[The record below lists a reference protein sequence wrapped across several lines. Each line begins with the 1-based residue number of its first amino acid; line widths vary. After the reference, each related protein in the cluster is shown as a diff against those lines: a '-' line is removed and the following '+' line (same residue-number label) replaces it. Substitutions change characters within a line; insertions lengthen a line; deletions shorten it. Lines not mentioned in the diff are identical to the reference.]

1 MTGAI
6 YTCFSC
12 MAGVFLLLRQDDRV
26 PCVLL
31 GRVPRKCSL
40 QACEFATLRGF
51 LSDLRGV
58 VGDLRPSQRCGLGM
72 YHFPWVN
79 MPLTSLPLWR
89 CLLEVTPCHVPR

>member
-40 QACEFATLRGF
+40 QVCDFANERETEQVAMRI
-51 LSDLRGV
+51 V
-58 VGDLRPSQRCGLGM
+58 QEMQVEEEQ
-72 YHFPWVN
+72 
-79 MPLTSLPLWR
+79 
-89 CLLEVTPCHVPR
+89 EVHHLQEV